1 LSPPNFEGKL
11 SLVRKALNFETK
23 TFMEEIKGRVNLTM
37 QNNKNIN
44 KSRRYK
50 LFAST
55 HHELMISPLELRERA
70 HQKTKQIKKV
80 MNESPLYFLIDQYAN
95 SSNHLYSMCPEQK
108 KMFAYNIDYEDWTT
122 LHVPMQVSK
131 QAAAV
136 HDHRN
141 NRFYWIGGV

>member
-1 LSPPNFEGKL
+1 
-11 SLVRKALNFETK
+11 
-23 TFMEEIKGRVNLTM
+23 
-37 QNNKNIN
+37 
-44 KSRRYK
+44 
-50 LFAST
+50 
-55 HHELMISPLELRERA
+55 MISPLELRERA

-141 NRFYWIGGV
+141 NRFYWIGGVEVSENKNNEWGQGNNAENSFSFGGGYRPD